1 MLLVQQQKLVDWTN
15 IGRCTENGKL
25 IKLKEQKMIYHLYL
39 NPTIRAKNKESQNTL
54 TFILYRFYLLLCK

>member
-15 IGRCTENGKL
+15 SGRCTENGKL

-39 NPTIRAKNKESQNTL
+39 NPTIRRKSKHFNIYIVK
-54 TFILYRFYLLLCK
+54 FYLLLCK